1 MAKQTFTTGQVLTA
15 AQMTSLQQTAM
26 GGGSTTAKVASY
38 VLVAA
43 DAGTVVQMNSA
54 SATTITV
61 NTALFAAGDTVQIQN
76 VGAGVCTVTAGTAT
90 VSTSAV
96 LALKQYDA
104 GSLYFNSTS
113 AALFFAADAADNTS
127 PLTTK
132 GDLYTFSTTNDRL
145 PVGTNNQT
153 LVADSTA
160 STGLAYKSVGVVNGL
175 TTTGDTIYSSSG
187 TTQSRLGI
195 GSTGQV
201 LTVASGVPSWAT
213 PSSGMTN
220 PLTTTGDTIYSSSGT
235 TPARLGIGSSGQV
248 LTVAS
253 GIPSWVT
260 PTSGAPTSATSSYV
274 SNSTSSTS
282 YVDGATNVT
291 VTLTTGTKA
300 LVVVGVG
307 PAYGASHTA
316 FASFRISGSTT
327 RAASDQWAVAIY
339 NAANTQLYASHTSL
353 QTGLTAGSNTFTVQY
368 KSGNGGAMN
377 LNESHIVVI
386 DMGS

>member
-26 GGGSTTAKVASY
+26 GGGSTTAKTASY

-132 GDLYTFSTTNDRL
+132 GDLYGFSTVNARI
-145 PVGTNNQT
+145 PIGTNNQILT
-153 LVADSTA
+153 ADSA
-160 STGLAYKSVGVVNGL
+160 EALGLK
-175 TTTGDTIYSSSG
+175 
-187 TTQSRLGI
+187 
-195 GSTGQV
+195 
-201 LTVASGVPSWAT
+201 WAT
-213 PSSGMTN
+213 PATSASGLTLIARTTFSN
-220 PLTTTGDTIYSSSGT
+220 VASQAFDSVFTTTYSTYLAVIEQIFAATGDDDLHLQLRYAGPSTQT
-235 TPARLGIGSSGQV
+235 TTYYGS
-248 LTVAS
+248 
-253 GIPSWVT
+253 
-260 PTSGAPTSATSSYV
+260 
-274 SNSTSSTS
+274 
-282 YVDGATNVT
+282 
-291 VTLTTGTKA
+291 
-300 LVVVGVG
+300 
-307 PAYGASHTA
+307 A
-316 FASFRISGSTT
+316 FASPFSGVTFNTQSNNASQLTISTQTGSSTT
-327 RAASDQWAVAIY
+327 FGSGHIYFNVVGDASAKPNFRGLYTDKDANQYMFGGQNDTARVYTGFLLKSSSTNITGTVAIY
-339 NAANTQLYASHTSL
+339 
-353 QTGLTAGSNTFTVQY
+353 GLAE
-368 KSGNGGAMN
+368 A
-377 LNESHIVVI
+377 
-386 DMGS
+386 